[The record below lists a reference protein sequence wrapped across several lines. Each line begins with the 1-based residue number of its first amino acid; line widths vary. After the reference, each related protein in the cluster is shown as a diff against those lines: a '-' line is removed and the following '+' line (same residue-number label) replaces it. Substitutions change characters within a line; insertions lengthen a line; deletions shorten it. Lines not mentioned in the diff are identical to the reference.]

1 MYAKCVQFL
10 NLRHEL
16 QYTCSAFP
24 NKTKNF
30 YNILYILPSNAST
43 NFFKHV
49 FSTEI
54 KITIPT
60 KISKCI
66 L

>member
-1 MYAKCVQFL
+1 MYVKCVQFL

-30 YNILYILPSNAST
+30 NILYIKPSNLST

-54 KITIPT
+54 KITIHT